1 MKFRPI
7 LATVACA
14 TVATLSAYAPALY
27 AQSVV
32 KGDAAKGQEI
42 AGKVCAACHGP
53 DGNSPLPVN
62 PSLAGQHAEY
72 IVKQLGNF
80 KSKDGKPAERSNAI
94 MAGNVA
100 GLGEDDMKNVAAYYA
115 SQTPRPRSARDPE
128 LVKQG
133 QLIYRGGIAAKSVAA
148 CASCHSPNGAGLP
161 AQFPRVAAQHA
172 EYTAAQLKAFRTG
185 ERKNDPN
192 NMMRAVAGKLSDREI
207 AAVSEYIAGLR

>member
-1 MKFRPI
+1 MKFRLF

-14 TVATLSAYAPALY
+14 AFAPALF
-27 AQSVV
+27 AQSVI
-32 KGDAAKGQEI
+32 KGDVAKGQEI
-42 AGKVCAACHGP
+42 VGKVCAACHGP

-62 PSLAGQHAEY
+62 PNLAGQHAEY
-72 IVKQLGNF
+72 SYKQLNNF
-80 KSKDGKPAERSNAI
+80 KSKDGKPAERNNPI

-100 GLGEDDMKNVAAYYA
+100 GLSDDDMKNVATFYA
-115 SQTPRPRSARDPE
+115 GQTPRPRAARDPE

-133 QLIYRGGIAAKSVAA
+133 QLIYRGGIAAKGVAS

-161 AQFPRVAAQHA
+161 AQFPRVAGQHA
-172 EYTAAQLKAFRTG
+172 EYTAAQLKAFRAG

-192 NMMRAVAGKLSDREI
+192 SMMRMVAGKLSDSDI

>member
-1 MKFRPI
+1 MKFRLI
-7 LATVACA
+7 LATVAA
-14 TVATLSAYAPALY
+14 FFASAAPAQY
-27 AQSVV
+27 VI

-42 AGKVCAACHGP
+42 AGKVCATCHGP

-62 PSLAGQHAEY
+62 PSLAGQHPEY
-72 IVKQLGNF
+72 LYKQLSNF
-80 KSKDGKPAERSNAI
+80 KPKDGKPAERNNPI

-100 GLGEDDMKNVAAYYA
+100 GLSDDDMKNVAAYYA
-115 SQTPRPRSARDPE
+115 SQTPRPRAARDAE

-161 AQFPRVAAQHA
+161 AQYPRVAGQHA
-172 EYTAAQLKAFRTG
+172 EYTTAQLEAFRSG

-192 NMMRAVAGKLSDREI
+192 GMMRTVVGKLSDRET
-207 AAVSEYIAGLR
+207 AAVAEYIAGLR

>member
-1 MKFRPI
+1 MKFRLM
-7 LATVACA
+7 LATVAAFFTCA
-14 TVATLSAYAPALY
+14 APAQY
-27 AQSVV
+27 VI

-62 PSLAGQHAEY
+62 PSLAGQHPEY
-72 IVKQLGNF
+72 LYKQMSNF
-80 KSKDGKPAERSNAI
+80 KPKDGKPAERNNPI
-94 MAGNVA
+94 MAGIVA
-100 GLGEDDMKNVAAYYA
+100 GLSDGDMKNVAAYYA
-115 SQTPRPRSARDPE
+115 SQTPRPRAARDAE

-161 AQFPRVAAQHA
+161 AQYPRVAGQHA
-172 EYTAAQLKAFRTG
+172 EYTAAQLKAFRSG

-192 NMMRAVAGKLSDREI
+192 AMMRTVAGKLSDRET
-207 AAVSEYIAGLR
+207 AAVAEYIAGLR